1 MDGEDEL
8 KKAYPLF
15 TTLLPPVIDEDSAY
29 CRVPLTH
36 TVKSRGQF
44 VPVLPQSNRKMPY
57 FALQCTTVGVSDS
70 PIAAAIPESLRF
82 EEVVP
87 GKKTPK
93 KQSVKRL
100 SKPSSSTPKHLM
112 EHSYSKTLTFEPG
125 LQEVEEELAPEDLVE
140 SSFVSDAISLEPELK
155 RFCTDSDVRGESER
169 AIEICDSTTD
179 GGACDVPELCM
190 TPVHCDRDQDP
201 ADCTLNLLDASF
213 LTPMKTAMPD
223 IALDA
228 ISFSPLYNF
237 VSPQRGGTP
246 PPSRRNSPHCAVT
259 PTTNPPPSDSIR
271 AISSSS
277 VPLPVALSP
286 LGLPLMSTT
295 QSGGVSD
302 FDSGIFSPLVSS
314 LQFSTPL
321 MKGVSPL
328 VDLPRNVFNTPL
340 STDIFTPL
348 RPLDRPTGATPTRKI
363 GSRQRFVF
371 PDVSPSS
378 EFTQK

>member
-1 MDGEDEL
+1 M
-8 KKAYPLF
+8 
-15 TTLLPPVIDEDSAY
+15 
-29 CRVPLTH
+29 
-36 TVKSRGQF
+36 
-44 VPVLPQSNRKMPY
+44 
-57 FALQCTTVGVSDS
+57 
-70 PIAAAIPESLRF
+70 
-82 EEVVP
+82 P
-87 GKKTPK
+87 GKKTLK
-93 KQSVKRL
+93 MQSRS

-112 EHSYSKTLTFEPG
+112 EHSYAKTLTFEPRV
-125 LQEVEEELAPEDLVE
+125 QEVEEELAPEDLVE
-140 SSFVSDAISLEPELK
+140 SSFVSDTISLEPELK
-155 RFCTDSDVRGESER
+155 RFCTDSDVRGESESQR
-169 AIEICDSTTD
+169 AQRASNPQIDICDSTTD
-179 GGACDVPELCM
+179 GGAYDVPELCM
-190 TPVHCDRDQDP
+190 TPVHCDGDEDP

-246 PPSRRNSPHCAVT
+246 PPPRRNSPHCAVT
-259 PTTNPPPSDSIR
+259 PTTNPPSSDSVR

-277 VPLPVALSP
+277 VPVPAALSP
-286 LGLPLMSTT
+286 LGLPLMSTGR
-295 QSGGVSD
+295 SGGVSD
-302 FDSGIFSPLVSS
+302 FDSGIFSPLISS

-348 RPLDRPTGATPTRKI
+348 RALDRPAGATPTRKI

-371 PDVSPSS
+371 PDVSPYS